1 MNSINLAKSC
11 TSANLQNYSMQRS
24 KCAKVLR
31 NAKQQYFNNLNSKS
45 IADTKKFCKTVSKTA
60 NWTSIKYARLD
71 RSYI

>member
-1 MNSINLAKSC
+1 
-11 TSANLQNYSMQRS
+11 MQRS